1 MTPKLDMIGIVCRS
15 ISDSLRFYA
24 LLGVDVPE
32 APAGEPYVETTL
44 PGGIRLSWND
54 LEMAKQIDEG
64 WVEPVGQRMGLAF
77 LCDGPADVDRRY
89 AEITAAGFAGHREPW
104 DAFWGQR
111 YAQVVDPD
119 GNVVDLFAPL
129 AE

>member
-1 MTPKLDMIGIVCRS
+1 MTPRLDMIGITCRS
-15 ISDSLRFYA
+15 IPESLRFYA
-24 LLGVDVPE
+24 LLGVDVPAAE
-32 APAGEPYVETTL
+32 PGEPYVETTL

-54 LEMAKQIDEG
+54 LEMIKQIDEG
-64 WVEPVGQRMGLAF
+64 WVEPVGHRMGLAF

-89 AEITAAGFAGHREPW
+89 AEVTAAGFTGHKSPW

-119 GNVVDLFAPL
+119 GNLVDLFAPL
-129 AE
+129 S